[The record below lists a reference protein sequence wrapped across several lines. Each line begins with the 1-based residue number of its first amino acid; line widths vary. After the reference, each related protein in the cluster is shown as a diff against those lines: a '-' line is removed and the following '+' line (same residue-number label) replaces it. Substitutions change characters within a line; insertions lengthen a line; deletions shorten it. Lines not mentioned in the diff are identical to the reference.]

1 MVTVSNLTKHFGA
14 EGIDNI
20 SFSIEK
26 GSVLLIIGRS
36 GSGKT
41 LLLKI
46 LLGLV
51 EPDSG
56 EAYIDRFKVSGRNR
70 DYPQSVRKS
79 TGVLFQNSA
88 LFDSMNVSEN
98 LRVPMQYNNE
108 IEPENYR
115 DISEYMLKTVK
126 LPGILEKNIHELS
139 GGMKRRVAI
148 ARALVNNPSII
159 FYDEPVTGLDPMT
172 GKSIIDLIRE
182 LCLNRENT
190 SVIITHDLRGFLE
203 FADNVLLL
211 ESGER
216 YFFGSTEE
224 FMKSERELIVTYL
237 KTAGYY
243 E

>member
-1 MVTVSNLTKHFGA
+1 MVTVNNLTKHFGS
-14 EGIDNI
+14 EGINNI
-20 SFSIEK
+20 SFAIEK

-56 EAYIDRFKVSGRNR
+56 EAYIDSFKVSGRTG
-70 DYPQSVRKS
+70 DYPQSIRRS

-98 LRVPMQYNNE
+98 LLVPMQYNNE
-108 IEPENYR
+108 IEPGNYR
-115 DISEYMLKTVK
+115 DISEYMLKTVR
-126 LPGILEKNIHELS
+126 LPGILEKDIYELS

-148 ARALVNNPSII
+148 ARALVNDPSII

-172 GKSIIDLIRE
+172 GKNIIELIKE
-182 LCLNRENT
+182 LCLKRDNT

-203 FADNVLLL
+203 FADHVLLL

-216 YFFGSTEE
+216 YFFGNTEE
-224 FMKSERELIVTYL
+224 FMNSERELIVTYL

>member
-1 MVTVSNLTKHFGA
+1 MVRVNNLSKHFGR
-14 EGIDNI
+14 EGINNI
-20 SFSIEK
+20 SFAVDK
-26 GSVLLIIGRS
+26 GSVLLVIGRS

-56 EAYIDRFKVSGRNR
+56 EAYIDSFKVSGRSSN
-70 DYPQSVRKS
+70 YPQSVRRS

-88 LFDSMNVSEN
+88 LFDSMNVEEN
-98 LRVPMQYNNE
+98 LRVPMRYNNE
-108 IEPENYR
+108 VDPENYKS
-115 DISEYMLKTVK
+115 ISEYMLSTVR
-126 LPGILEKNIHELS
+126 LSGILEKSIHELS

-148 ARALVNNPSII
+148 ARALVNDPSII

-172 GKSIIDLIRE
+172 GKNIIDLIRE
-182 LCLNRENT
+182 LCLKRKNT

-216 YFFGSTEE
+216 YFFGSTQE
-224 FMKSERELIVTYL
+224 FMRSERELIVTYL